1 MAEKLKLSRNVY
13 VAGFVSLCMD
23 ISSEMVYPLL
33 PLFLTTVLGA
43 SKTTVGIIEGIA
55 EATASILK
63 VFSGWLADKFGKRKF
78 LMVIGYGT
86 SAVSR
91 PIIAGAGTWFEVLT
105 ARFIDRTGKG
115 IRTAPRDAIIADST
129 PKEQLGKAFGFHRM
143 MDTVGAVIGPLTAFI
158 ILYFVADGLRL
169 VFLLSAIPAVA
180 AVLLIIFFIKEKK
193 HVRDGAA
200 LPRLSIKSFNGPF
213 RHYLIVIGISSLGNF
228 ADAFIILRAENLGV
242 AKAHITII
250 YLIYNVV
257 YALGATPLGILAD
270 RVGMKKMIFAG
281 FLYYSLIF
289 AGFAFATTGAQMW
302 ALFPLFGIFKA
313 MSYGTQR
320 AYLAT
325 LSPPERKAT
334 AFGVYH
340 TVVGIALLPA
350 SVIAGLLWDKYGP
363 AETFLYGAVLS
374 FIAATVFLAGRRKKG

>member
-1 MAEKLKLSRNVY
+1 MAKKVKLSRNVY
-13 VAGFVSLCMD
+13 VAGLVSLCMD

-63 VFSGWLADKFGKRKF
+63 VFSGWLADKFGKKKL
-78 LMVIGYGT
+78 LMTIGYGT
-86 SAVSR
+86 SALSR

-115 IRTAPRDAIIADST
+115 IRTAPRDALIADST
-129 PKEQLGKAFGFHRM
+129 PKEQLGTAFGFHRM
-143 MDTVGAVIGPLTAFI
+143 MDTIGAVIGPLAAFI

-169 VFLLSAIPAVA
+169 VFFLSAIPAVA
-180 AVLLIIFFIKEKK
+180 AVLLIIFFLKEKK
-193 HVRDGAA
+193 HARDGAA

-213 RHYLIVIGISSLGNF
+213 RHYLVVIGIFSLGNF

-250 YLIYNVV
+250 YLIYNLV
-257 YALGATPLGILAD
+257 YALSAAPLGILAD

-289 AGFAFATTGAQMW
+289 IGFAFAATGMQMW
-302 ALFPLFGIFKA
+302 ALFPLFGIFKG
-313 MSYGTQR
+313 MSDGTQR
-320 AYLAT
+320 AYLASI
-325 LSPPERKAT
+325 SPPERKAT

-340 TVVGIALLPA
+340 MVVGITLLPA
-350 SVIAGLLWDKYGP
+350 SIIAGILWDTFGP
-363 AETFLYGAVLS
+363 AQTFLYGSILS
-374 FIAATVFLAGRRKKG
+374 FVAAAVFLAGRRKKG